1 MNAENT
7 KKQSVIATLKE
18 LGFWL
23 GAFLLTLTL
32 FFALKPLIACEEYA
46 IRVGVVAQSLTVFTF
61 CVILSLGAYWYFT
74 GRLTA
79 KRVFVMLFIAGYA
92 LRVGYMLYTGAAT
105 RQQDTYT
112 KNFDGH
118 EAYAWTIFSTGKLP
132 TTNDYQ
138 FYHPPLNAL
147 VQAWFMRFVAWLST
161 GLGELFSLGDYFP
174 SAFLYGK
181 PDYILDETRW
191 FLYSSCQVLSMLY
204 SLAACVGMLK
214 ILKLFA
220 FQGKTRLLLATFV
233 VLFPRTVQFSGMLN
247 NDGLA
252 FALSVFALYF
262 ALKWQ
267 KCGRAFADILL
278 CALCVGL
285 GMMTKL
291 SSATV
296 CLPIAG
302 VFIVEF
308 IDTLKKEEKAMR
320 LGEMILQYATFLLVC
335 APLGLWFQV
344 YAKLRFDQP
353 LGFVFSNLN
362 PLLYTGDYSFFSR
375 FILCLDPSEYF
386 GSLWCR
392 PFNGNYYLFN
402 YALRSAIFG
411 EFSYWQGEGFAVS
424 ALVCAYALCTLLTVA
439 LIYLA
444 VIWWKSRSKSGKL
457 EGALGTFQGGRAL
470 TNVISF
476 KDFLFTFLLMQS
488 QVLSEIYFYIKMPY
502 GCTMD
507 FRYIMPIILAVALT
521 LGYVKKALNGL
532 QKQTAKGLDLW
543 LTILTVLFL
552 ASSVLFYCSCI

>member
-1 MNAENT
+1 MNEERTAKE
-7 KKQSVIATLKE
+7 SAFSALKE

-23 GAFLLTLTL
+23 GTLLLTLTL
-32 FFALKPLIACEEYA
+32 FFAFKPLVQAKEYS
-46 IRVGVVAQSLTVFTF
+46 IRAGVVAQSLTVLT
-61 CVILSLGAYWYFT
+61 LGVCGALCAYWFFT
-74 GRLTA
+74 KRLTA
-79 KRVFVMLFIAGYA
+79 KRVLVLLLVAGYA

-112 KNFDGH
+112 QNFDGH

-132 TTNDYQ
+132 NTNVYQ
-138 FYHPPLNAL
+138 FYHPPLNAML
-147 VQAWFMRFVAWLST
+147 QAGFMHFISWVCEL
-161 GLGELFSLGDYFP
+161 LPFGEYVP

-181 PDYILDETRW
+181 PDYITDDMRW
-191 FLYSSCQVLSMLY
+191 FLYSSCQVLSVLY

-214 ILKLFA
+214 ILKLFS
-220 FQGKTRLLLATFV
+220 FQGKTRLLIAGFV
-233 VLFPRTVQFSGMLN
+233 VLFPRNVQFSGMLN

-252 FALSVFALYF
+252 FALAIFALYF

-267 KCGRAFADILL
+267 KSGKAFADILL
-278 CALCVGL
+278 CGLCVGL

-302 VFIVEF
+302 IFIFEF
-308 IDTLKKEEKAMR
+308 VDTLKKKENAMPFWKMA
-320 LGEMILQYATFLLVC
+320 LEYSVFLLVC

-344 YAKLRFDQP
+344 YAKVRFNQP
-353 LGFVFSNLN
+353 FGYVFSNLN
-362 PLLYTGDYSFFSR
+362 HLLYTGDHSFISR

-411 EFSYWQGEGFAVS
+411 EFSYWQGEGFAVLS
-424 ALVCAYALCTLLTVA
+424 VIAAYAFCAVLLFA

-444 VIWWKSRSKSGKL
+444 VFFGKNRSRSRL
-457 EGALGTFQGGRAL
+457 LGGGLQGGRVAL
-470 TNVISF
+470 NAISL
-476 KDFLFTFLLMQS
+476 KDFLFVFLLMQS
-488 QVLSEIYFYIKMPY
+488 QVLSEIYFYIQMPY

-507 FRYIMPIILAVALT
+507 FRYIMPMILALALT
-521 LGYVKKALNGL
+521 LGYVQKVLSCL
-532 QKQTAKGLDLW
+532 QTQTARRLDLW
-543 LTILTVLFL
+543 LSILTCIFL
-552 ASSVLFYCSCI
+552 ASSALFYCVCI